1 MPFIYGYD
9 VDTSY
14 LEPLLVKCVGSSV
27 QGRHQTLQSAEYKLC
42 LLLENK
48 FFLFITTI
56 KNKDTLLQCL
66 LTSTLVYLRYLW
78 RSKENWVPVVV
89 DEQS

>member
-27 QGRHQTLQSAEYKLC
+27 QGRHQALQSAEYKLC

-56 KNKDTLLQCL
+56 KNKDTLFAMF
-66 LTSTLVYLRYLW
+66 TSTLVYLRYLW

-89 DEQS
+89 NKQS